1 MNRIPATER
10 RIIADT
16 PGHVPAGSTAYPF
29 IKRTLDILGSLFFL
43 LLFSPLFLLIA
54 FIVKLESPGPVF
66 FLQTRLGRHAKQFGM
81 FKFRTIHR
89 KPTPGDIAG
98 SHTAISGKDS
108 DITRFGRFLRNSGL
122 NELPQ
127 LINIFRGEMSF
138 VGPRPAVLY
147 HEQYYTEW
155 HRRRL
160 NVLPGVTGLA
170 QICGRNVI
178 PWGWRVALDRYY
190 VDNMSFSND
199 LVIFCKTFPVVL
211 GHVGTEGAED
221 LYFDFTP
228 PVHGY
233 IERELESQG
242 IWRTFLRHS
251 GEEKPA
257 EQEQKVHAEQK
268 QTA

>member
-1 MNRIPATER
+1 MNRIPATEHGNS
-10 RIIADT
+10 AD
-16 PGHVPAGSTAYPF
+16 PALAAPRGAYALV
-29 IKRTLDILGSLFFL
+29 KRGLDVLGSLFFL

-54 FIVKLESPGPVF
+54 VSVKLESPGPVF
-66 FLQTRLGRHAKQFGM
+66 FLQKRLGRGGRQFGLY
-81 FKFRTIHR
+81 KFRTIQR
-89 KPTPGDIAG
+89 EPTPGDETG
-98 SHTAISGKDS
+98 SHMAISGKDA
-108 DITRFGRFLRNSGL
+108 DITRIGRILRNSGL

-138 VGPRPAVLY
+138 VGPRPAVLH
-147 HEQYYTEW
+147 HEQYYTDW

-160 NVLPGVTGLA
+160 AVLPGVTGLA

-190 VDNMSFSND
+190 VEHMSFGND
-199 LVIFCKTFPVVL
+199 LVIFLKTFPVVL

-228 PVHGY
+228 PEEASFAETL
-233 IERELESQG
+233 ERDG
-242 IWRTFLRHS
+242 IWRTFFRYS
-251 GEEKPA
+251 
-257 EQEQKVHAEQK
+257 EQEHGALGSEPLHTEHK

>member
-1 MNRIPATER
+1 M
-10 RIIADT
+10 ADAS
-16 PGHVPAGSTAYPF
+16 GHVAAGSTAYPY
-29 IKRTLDILGSLFFL
+29 IKRSLDILGSLFFL
-43 LLFSPLFLLIA
+43 LLFSPLFMLIA
-54 FIVKLESPGPVF
+54 VIVKLESPGPVF
-66 FLQTRLGRHAKQFGM
+66 FLQTRLGRQAKQFGM

-89 KPTPGDIAG
+89 NPTPGDIAG

-155 HRRRL
+155 HRKRL
-160 NVLPGVTGLA
+160 HVLPGVTGLA

-190 VDNMSFSND
+190 VDHMSLASD
-199 LVIFCKTFPVVL
+199 IVIFLKTFPVVL

-228 PVHGY
+228 PANDY
-233 IERELESQG
+233 IERELASRG

-251 GEEKPA
+251 SEDDAA
-257 EQEQKVHAEQK
+257 EQESQESKVHAEQK

>member
-1 MNRIPATER
+1 MNRIPVTES
-10 RIIADT
+10 RIPPTRAAEARFSVYT
-16 PGHVPAGSTAYPF
+16 N
-29 IKRTLDILGSLFFL
+29 IKRALDIFGSMFFL
-43 LLFSPLFLLIA
+43 LLFAPLILLIA
-54 FIVKLESPGPVF
+54 VAVKLESPGPVF
-66 FLQTRLGRHAKQFGM
+66 FLQRRLGKHGRQFGLY
-81 FKFRTIHR
+81 KFRTIHR
-89 KPTPGDIAG
+89 EPTPGDEAG
-98 SHTAISGKDS
+98 SHMAISGKDS

-138 VGPRPAVLY
+138 VGPRPAVLH
-147 HEQYYTEW
+147 HEQYYTDW
-155 HRRRL
+155 HRKRL

-190 VDNMSFSND
+190 VEHLSLGND
-199 LVIFCKTFPVVL
+199 LAIFLKTFPVVI

-228 PVHGY
+228 PDETQ
-233 IERELESQG
+233 IAAELERKG
-242 IWRTFLRHS
+242 IWRTFFHYS
-251 GEEKPA
+251 AETGVSKP
-257 EQEQKVHAEQK
+257 EDGLPAEQK